1 MKHTTLKVMKSYN
14 NILFDVTEG
23 VGKISL
29 NRTAVLNS
37 FNFEMADDVID
48 ALTICKND
56 TSIRCIILTAE
67 GRGFCAGQDLEEATK
82 EGGPKIEEI
91 VDHSYNPIIN
101 LIRGIEKPI
110 LCAVN
115 GVAAGAGANI
125 ALACDITFAAESA
138 NFIQSFSNIGL
149 VPDSGG
155 TYTLPRLVG
164 MQRATAMMFMANKV
178 SATEAQSLGMI
189 YKAVADDQLQTEV
202 LEMAKV
208 LAIRPTK
215 GIGLTKR
222 LLNESYNNTLEQQ
235 LAMERE
241 LQAVAGQTY
250 DNKEGIQAFFEK
262 RKPVYKGM

>member
-1 MKHTTLKVMKSYN
+1 MKTYA
-14 NILFDVTEG
+14 NILFEINEG
-23 VGKISL
+23 VGKITL
-29 NRTAVLNS
+29 NRVSVLNS

-48 ALTICKND
+48 ALTLCKND
-56 TSIRCIILTAE
+56 ASIRCIILTAE

-82 EGGPKIEEI
+82 VDGPKIEEI
-91 VDHSYNPIIN
+91 VDHTYNPIIN
-101 LIRGIEKPI
+101 LLRGIEKPV

-125 ALACDITFAAESA
+125 ALACDITFAAQSA

-189 YKAVADDQLQTEV
+189 YKVVADDQLQDEV
-202 LEMAKV
+202 MEMAKV
-208 LAIRPTK
+208 LALRPTK

-222 LLNESYNNTLEQQ
+222 LLNESFNNTLEQQ

-241 LQAVAGQTY
+241 LQAIAGKTY
-250 DNKEGIQAFFEK
+250 DNKEGILAFFEK
-262 RKPVYKGM
+262 RKPVYKGE